1 MECSPFQQ
9 LILKI
14 SAYNSSLWSGE
25 QSKFLIL
32 EYCETRLFARSSL
45 HARSLKPTLMIFCHV
60 SFSTHNMLDVNK
72 QLKLKFNPLFE
83 KNLEYPI
90 FTDFILTVRINQINQ
105 KKYRAWT
112 MREQLWSQRKTHW
125 PKMIPCGGTLT
136 VKCQPRE
143 SKRLKWRYMRED
155 IESSR
160 RGEISDIQEKG
171 SSIVDQCSK
180 DGVWPRLVQQYIS
193 SWKVCPEKSNP

>member
-1 MECSPFQQ
+1 
-9 LILKI
+9 
-14 SAYNSSLWSGE
+14 
-25 QSKFLIL
+25 
-32 EYCETRLFARSSL
+32 
-45 HARSLKPTLMIFCHV
+45 MIFCHV